1 MPNER
6 TSKLQHAQVQSA
18 SAVCQ
23 RIFWGLAFYIGIL
36 ALLYAHIIVWPVRLT
51 VGQVVPYDITSPM
64 DASYIDSAELAKLKT
79 SGKASI
85 IDTRI
90 ADQAQ
95 MKLAAF
101 FADARKAR
109 LEGGAPAKQVEK
121 LAADYPLPGSLIA
134 LLLTLPDKELGDTED
149 YSRDTLG
156 DYMKTAL
163 SKEEIN
169 QLREASLDAP
179 SITTRDRVPVYFLM
193 DNITEA
199 PDVPAVQDYIN
210 RLVTRRVITGEIILG
225 AGGTVDQIVL
235 DKLIAVEDGMVK
247 QRQYRFFGAAL
258 LLAALMLV
266 WYMHI
271 RLYKKRFLNNPSLWA
286 QLALVFMAA
295 LALSLLIGRLPFR
308 YVHYCV
314 PMGLAAAVII
324 IVTMYDAIL
333 ASYIGLGLAV
343 ITAQALNF
351 NSNLLIYMLVCTTYP
366 VVFLSRRSRVRDL
379 ALFGINLGALNLI
392 LAMAVI
398 LFSVETFSWWVVV
411 YSVLTGILAAVIA
424 LGISPLLDM
433 LSTQLTPSKLQALLN
448 PELPLLKK
456 MLDQAP
462 GTYFH
467 SMMMSSMAEE
477 ACSEIGADGLLAKV
491 GSMYHDIGKL
501 KRPGFF
507 TENISDPAQNPHR
520 HLPPE
525 SSFNIVVLHVQDGME
540 MGRKAG
546 LPPEVLAFIPEH
558 HGTTAT
564 KYFLEEAR
572 KRSMLDGEEV
582 NTDHFRYGGPDPRS
596 KETGVV
602 MLADV
607 CEAKIRATDRF
618 TENDVRVIVNAVI
631 QEKMNLGHLDNS
643 ALTVGDLRKVGEAFT
658 RVLVNLHHSRL
669 KYPEQQETDDIRRT
683 PINPT

>member
-1 MPNER
+1 MSSEHTTKPPQI
-6 TSKLQHAQVQSA
+6 KAQAA
-18 SAVCQ
+18 STVYQ
-23 RIFWGLAFYIGIL
+23 RIFWGLTFYIGMM
-36 ALLYAHIIVWPVRLT
+36 ALLYAHICVWPVRLN
-51 VGQVVPYDITSPM
+51 VGQVVPYDIISPM
-64 DASYIDSAELAKLKT
+64 DASYIDSAELAKLQA

-95 MKLAAF
+95 IKLAAF
-101 FADARKAR
+101 FTAARKAR
-109 LEGGAPAKQVEK
+109 VEGGDPAKQVEK
-121 LAADYPLPGSLIA
+121 LAADYPLPSSLIA
-134 LLLTLPDKELGDTED
+134 LLLTLPDKELNDTED

-163 SKEEIN
+163 SKDEIE
-169 QLREASLDAP
+169 QLRSASVDAP
-179 SITTRDRVPVYFLM
+179 SMTTRDRVPVYFLLE
-193 DNITEA
+193 NITEA

-210 RLVTRRVITGEIILG
+210 RLVSHRVFTGEVILG
-225 AGGTVDQIVL
+225 AGGIVDQIVL
-235 DKLIAVEDGMVK
+235 DKLVAVEDGMVK
-247 QRQYRFFGAAL
+247 QREYRFFGAAL

-266 WYMHI
+266 CYVHI

-286 QLALVFMAA
+286 QLALIFMAA

-324 IVTMYDAIL
+324 MVTMYDAIL

-343 ITAQALNF
+343 VTALALNY
-351 NSNLLIYMLVCTTYP
+351 NSNLLIYMLICTTYP

-379 ALFGINLGALNLI
+379 ALFGMNLGALNLI

-456 MLDQAP
+456 MLDEAP

-572 KRSMLDGEEV
+572 RRSMLDGEEV
-582 NTDHFRYGGPDPRS
+582 NPDHFRYGGPDPRS

-618 TENDVRVIVNAVI
+618 TEDDVRIVVDAVI

-643 ALTVGDLRKVGEAFT
+643 GLTVGDLRKVGGAFT

-669 KYPEQQETDDIRRT
+669 KYPEQHEAEDAHRT